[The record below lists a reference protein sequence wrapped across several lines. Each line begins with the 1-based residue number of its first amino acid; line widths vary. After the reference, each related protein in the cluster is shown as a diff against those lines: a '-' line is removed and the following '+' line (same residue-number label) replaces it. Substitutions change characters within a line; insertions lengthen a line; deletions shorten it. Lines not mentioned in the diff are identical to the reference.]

1 MQSFIYML
9 KRYLIIEVSLAY
21 TFGIHDQTNTKRI
34 LRDYNLPQ
42 LP

>member
-1 MQSFIYML
+1 ML
-9 KRYLIIEVSLAY
+9 KRYLITDFSLAY
-21 TFGIHDQTNTKRI
+21 TFDIHDQSNTKRI